1 MTEWRQAESKGTAA
15 LTSAVNIMQR
25 LPLIAMAQ
33 SRPAML
39 GVLAR
44 FEAAGELLQLR
55 HLQQLEQ
62 SMSYL
67 PRIVT
72 ELGNCADRACA
83 LSADASDTLEAE
95 ALDAGGDN
103 QAGTGANF
111 GSIGSGGPVETPLCA
126 QPPQW
131 RHADTVAWMEDIC
144 TMLTL
149 ELERKQTLISRI
161 QYDAAAESGEADEN
175 DDADEKFLKLQ
186 NHQHELSPAQV
197 LRQWQ
202 HGTHVDTSF
211 IDDCFVR
218 LHSTA

>member
-25 LPLIAMAQ
+25 LPLIAKAQ

-67 PRIVT
+67 PRIVS
-72 ELGNCADRACA
+72 ELGTCTDRACA
-83 LSADASDTLEAE
+83 LSADASDTLEVE
-95 ALDAGGDN
+95 ALECGGENLAG
-103 QAGTGANF
+103 AGANF
-111 GSIGSGGPVETPLCA
+111 RSGGGSEDSPPCA
-126 QPPQW
+126 QLPQW

-175 DDADEKFLKLQ
+175 DDADENFLKLQ